1 MLKEDTSL
9 DIENW
14 DPARHDHAG
23 FDCGVERLNNFLKLS
38 ARKQQKDAMTRVYVA
53 VKPGK
58 TPVLGYHAIN
68 VGMMNV
74 AELARQPRGTPG
86 HGEIPVLFLGQV
98 AVNQKAQG
106 LGLGSLLMHH
116 VFQKA
121 CIIADAVGCHAILLD
136 VVSDGGDDALVRRK
150 GWYEEFGF
158 QGFASND
165 ARLFMTM
172 KPIRQIVE
180 S

>member
-1 MLKEDTSL
+1 
-9 DIENW
+9 
-14 DPARHDHAG
+14 
-23 FDCGVERLNNFLKLS
+23 
-38 ARKQQKDAMTRVYVA
+38 
-53 VKPGK
+53 
-58 TPVLGYHAIN
+58 
-68 VGMMNV
+68 MMNV
-74 AELARQPRGTPG
+74 AELARHPRGTPG

>member
-1 MLKEDTSL
+1 
-9 DIENW
+9 
-14 DPARHDHAG
+14 
-23 FDCGVERLNNFLKLS
+23 
-38 ARKQQKDAMTRVYVA
+38 
-53 VKPGK
+53 
-58 TPVLGYHAIN
+58 
-68 VGMMNV
+68 
-74 AELARQPRGTPG
+74 
-86 HGEIPVLFLGQV
+86 
-98 AVNQKAQG
+98 
-106 LGLGSLLMHH
+106 MHH

-165 ARLFMTM
+165 ARLFMMM